1 MRKIKEFFKRI
12 DRDILIGIGLIVV
25 GIILFLA
32 SGAVLTTLVRL
43 IGVAIVVICALRIA
57 ILMRTYAK
65 GALLLISLF
74 NAGLVL
80 ILGAVMALI
89 PGGALAIVFS
99 IVGAYMLFHS
109 GLRAYRLWKS
119 PCRLRT
125 PAWWGE
131 ALPTALALLLG
142 LWLLL
147 SPSGATR
154 ATEIIAGITLI
165 VKALEMIAAA
175 LGRRKGGSSKK
186 KNGPEDVEA
195 EFVDKSDE

>member
-1 MRKIKEFFKRI
+1 MRRIKEFFKRT
-12 DRDILIGIGLIVV
+12 DRDVLVGIGLIAA

-32 SGAVLTTLVRL
+32 SGAVLTALVRL
-43 IGVAIVVICALRIA
+43 IGVAVVAISALRIA

-65 GALLLISLF
+65 GALLLSSLV

-80 ILGAVMALI
+80 ILGAVMVLI

-119 PCRLRT
+119 PYRLRT

-142 LWLLL
+142 FWLLL

-154 ATEIIAGITLI
+154 ATEMIAGVTLI
-165 VKALEMIAAA
+165 VKAVEMIAAA
-175 LGRRKGGSSKK
+175 LGRGKGKSKK
-186 KNGPEDVEA
+186 KKSPDDIEA

>member
-1 MRKIKEFFKRI
+1 MRRIKEFFKRT
-12 DRDILIGIGLIVV
+12 DRDVLVGIGLIAA

-32 SGAVLTTLVRL
+32 SGAVLTALVRL
-43 IGVAIVVICALRIA
+43 IGVAVVAISALRIA

-65 GALLLISLF
+65 GALLLSSLV

-80 ILGAVMALI
+80 ILGAVMVLI

-119 PCRLRT
+119 PYRLRT
-125 PAWWGE
+125 PAGWGE

-142 LWLLL
+142 FWLLL

-154 ATEIIAGITLI
+154 ATEMIAGVTLI
-165 VKALEMIAAA
+165 VKAVEMIAAA
-175 LGRRKGGSSKK
+175 LGRGKGKSKK
-186 KNGPEDVEA
+186 KKSPDDIEA